1 MTQGGEAGTVGRYRR
16 VSRLARGGMAEV
28 FLGVLPGPEGFEK
41 PVVIKRLLPELA
53 GQEAYRQMFAQ
64 EARLM
69 ATFGHA
75 HVVSVLDFGLEAGAP
90 YLVLEYVEGVDLARA
105 LAAREPLAPA
115 LVRHL
120 GLCLLRALEH
130 VHGLRDTRGEWLG
143 LVHRDV
149 SPANVLLGH
158 TGDVKLGDF
167 GIAKGLRT
175 PSRTA
180 PGSTRGTLR
189 YMSPEQLRG
198 GPLDARADLFSLG
211 VLLYEAVVGRSPFA
225 AATDAQ
231 LLLAVRD
238 ARLEPAEHLLQRA
251 GPALAGVLQRAL
263 RPHPAERFASAGD
276 MAHAL
281 LAVDTGS
288 GAEQPW
294 HVARLVAETLAA
306 WASATCPRGAGV
318 TGASPASPAP
328 PARSTC
334 AARMRTWA
342 SPAPGESAARRRP
355 TPRAWTTGASRARRP
370 ARARAPTSASP
381 ARPA

>member
-1 MTQGGEAGTVGRYRR
+1 MTQGREAGTVGRYRLM
-16 VSRLARGGMAEV
+16 SRLARGGMAEV

-41 PVVIKRLLPELA
+41 PVVVKRLLPELA

-69 ATFGHA
+69 AAFGHA
-75 HVVSVLDFGLEAGAP
+75 HVVSVLDFGQEADAP

-105 LAAREPLAPA
+105 LAARGPLAPA

-276 MAHAL
+276 MARAL
-281 LAVDTGS
+281 LDVDTGG

-294 HVARLVAETLAA
+294 HVAALVAETLAA
-306 WASATCPRGAGV
+306 GRDPGTSVSEKRA
-318 TGASPASPAP
+318 ASPF
-328 PARSTC
+328 
-334 AARMRTWA
+334 
-342 SPAPGESAARRRP
+342 SAALLEGQGDEE
-355 TPRAWTTGASRARRP
+355 T
-370 ARARAPTSASP
+370 
-381 ARPA
+381 

>member
-1 MTQGGEAGTVGRYRR
+1 MTQGAEAGTVGRYRL

-41 PVVIKRLLPELA
+41 PVVVKRLLPELA

-105 LAAREPLAPA
+105 LAARGALAPA

-180 PGSTRGTLR
+180 PGSTRGKLR

-198 GPLDARADLFSLG
+198 GPLDARTDLFSLG
-211 VLLYEAVVGRSPFA
+211 VLLYEAVVGHSPFA
-225 AATDAQ
+225 ATSDAQ

-238 ARLEPAEHLLQRA
+238 ARLEPAELLLQRA
-251 GPALAGVLQRAL
+251 GPGLAGILQRAL
-263 RPHPAERFASAGD
+263 RPHPAERFVSAAD
-276 MAHAL
+276 MARAL
-281 LAVDTGS
+281 LSVDVGS
-288 GAEQPW
+288 EAEQPW
-294 HVARLVAETLAA
+294 RVAERVTETLAA
-306 WASATCPRGAGV
+306 ERRPG
-318 TGASPASPAP
+318 P
-328 PARSTC
+328 STPEK
-334 AARMRTWA
+334 RVHG
-342 SPAPGESAARRRP
+342 PFSAALLVSQGDEE
-355 TPRAWTTGASRARRP
+355 T
-370 ARARAPTSASP
+370 
-381 ARPA
+381 

>member
-1 MTQGGEAGTVGRYRR
+1 
-16 VSRLARGGMAEV
+16 
-28 FLGVLPGPEGFEK
+28 
-41 PVVIKRLLPELA
+41 
-53 GQEAYRQMFAQ
+53 
-64 EARLM
+64 
-69 ATFGHA
+69 
-75 HVVSVLDFGLEAGAP
+75 VLDFGLEAGAP

-105 LAAREPLAPA
+105 LAARGPLTPA

-130 VHGLRDTRGEWLG
+130 VHGLRDTQGEWLG

-211 VLLYEAVVGRSPFA
+211 VLLYEAVVGRIPFA

-238 ARLEPAEHLLQRA
+238 VRLEPAEHLLQRA
-251 GPALAGVLQRAL
+251 GPALASVLQRAL

-276 MAHAL
+276 MARAL
-281 LAVDTGS
+281 LDVDTGS

-294 HVARLVAETLAA
+294 HVAALVAETLAA
-306 WASATCPRGAGV
+306 GRTP
-318 TGASPASPAP
+318 GASGPGKSVASPF
-328 PARSTC
+328 
-334 AARMRTWA
+334 
-342 SPAPGESAARRRP
+342 SAALRE
-355 TPRAWTTGASRARRP
+355 AQGDEEV
-370 ARARAPTSASP
+370 
-381 ARPA
+381 